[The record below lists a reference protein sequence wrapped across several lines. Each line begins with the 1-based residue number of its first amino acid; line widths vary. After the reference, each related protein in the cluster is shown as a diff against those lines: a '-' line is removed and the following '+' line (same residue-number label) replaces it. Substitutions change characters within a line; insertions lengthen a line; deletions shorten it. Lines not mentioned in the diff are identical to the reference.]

1 MLTDREQETWREI
14 QHQLVH
20 DLDWTR
26 TVHSVER
33 RAPGDHHRLTH
44 PGTVLAAM
52 TLIVAL
58 LVGPNPL
65 TRTELAARQ
74 QSPEPNRASLLSEPA
89 AAVEYLTGVEW
100 APAREIPGLL
110 GPTNTS
116 TVHPQDAVLSPAS
129 RIAPSAAA

>member
-1 MLTDREQETWREI
+1 MLSDRERETWREI

-33 RAPGDHHRLTH
+33 RAPGDHHRLTD
-44 PGTVLAAM
+44 PGTVLAAL

-65 TRTELAARQ
+65 TRTEFAARQ
-74 QSPEPNRASLLSEPA
+74 QSPEPHRASLLSQPA
-89 AAVEYLTGVEW
+89 AAVDY
-100 APAREIPGLL
+100 
-110 GPTNTS
+110 
-116 TVHPQDAVLSPAS
+116 PQDAALSPAS